1 MLFRLGGGV
10 LFLPVQVSQSVS
22 SNAPLSQ
29 SPKGGYL
36 LYIK

>member
-1 MLFRLGGGV
+1 MLFGLGDGV

-29 SPKGGYL
+29 SPKGGYP
-36 LYIK
+36 LYTK